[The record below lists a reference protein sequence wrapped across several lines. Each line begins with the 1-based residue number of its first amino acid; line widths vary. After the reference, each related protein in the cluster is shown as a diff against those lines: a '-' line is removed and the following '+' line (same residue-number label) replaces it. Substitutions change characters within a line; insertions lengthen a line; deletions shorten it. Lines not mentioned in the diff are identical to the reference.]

1 MKTAMRCLQK
11 EINRR
16 RTHASKHIQ
25 YSIRCKYATHC
36 GTYIVD
42 CKPTGMGGFT
52 CEKLVHFVN
61 YFVLCCSFVC

>member
-1 MKTAMRCLQK
+1 MKTVMRCLQK
-11 EINRR
+11 QNNRR
-16 RTHASKHIQ
+16 TYASKHIQ

-36 GTYIVD
+36 GTYVVD

-61 YFVLCCSFVC
+61 YIGFCCSFVC